1 MEDRRHGQLLLSN
14 WGDQGWLKKC
24 GKNLRIGCSKVF
36 MTKKCKHCNCD
47 CHCSLKEHGDMYGV
61 CSCLRCE
68 HDMEECEACQ

>member
-1 MEDRRHGQLLLSN
+1 
-14 WGDQGWLKKC
+14 
-24 GKNLRIGCSKVF
+24 
-36 MTKKCKHCNCD
+36 MTNKCKHCNCD